1 MIITNI
7 IVVTIIIMTT
17 CNYSYKYYTFFLTFL
32 NQCMAF
38 AERERR
44 SSLFF
49 TDRHSRSYLA
59 TNIAETCVIY
69 RIERRTEFYKKRRVT
84 RCANP
89 TANGLTDR

>member
-38 AERERR
+38 AEWERR
-44 SSLFF
+44 FSFF
-49 TDRHSRSYLA
+49 YRQTLA
-59 TNIAETCVIY
+59 LLPCN
-69 RIERRTEFYKKRRVT
+69 
-84 RCANP
+84 
-89 TANGLTDR
+89 

>member
-17 CNYSYKYYTFFLTFL
+17 CNYSYKYYTFFSHFSISVWPLP
-32 NQCMAF
+32 N
-38 AERERR
+38 ERDA
-44 SSLFF
+44 SLFF